1 MSVLATDLPCTRACT
16 VFHLQKLF
24 LVLMGIKISF
34 IFVPSHQVYVN
45 PFMRSPRVFSR
56 LSPSS
61 PSLSSYERCSNPLFT
76 LVALCWALYITL
88 MPALYWGAQNW
99 VQYCRCDLTGY
110 ERRGRITSLD
120 LWTMLLLMQPRM
132 KPTFSATRAHC
143 WLMVSALTTG
153 TPRAFSAEPLSICS
167 APSVYWCMGLFL
179 SRFRALPFPL
189 LRSLQMAAQ
198 PPSVS
203 ATPSSLIYLRTC
215 WAAL

>member
-1 MSVLATDLPCTRACT
+1 MRTVIELHKVCPYPSPFCISRDNSSRVYLNTSKELTFFGSSSSLFQLHLYVKYAGWKVSVLATDLPCTRACT

-99 VQYCRCDLTGY
+99 
-110 ERRGRITSLD
+110 
-120 LWTMLLLMQPRM
+120 
-132 KPTFSATRAHC
+132 
-143 WLMVSALTTG
+143 TG
-153 TPRAFSAEPLSICS
+153 TPDGLTVHFLFFFFSVL
-167 APSVYWCMGLFL
+167 M
-179 SRFRALPFPL
+179 
-189 LRSLQMAAQ
+189 
-198 PPSVS
+198 
-203 ATPSSLIYLRTC
+203 
-215 WAAL
+215 